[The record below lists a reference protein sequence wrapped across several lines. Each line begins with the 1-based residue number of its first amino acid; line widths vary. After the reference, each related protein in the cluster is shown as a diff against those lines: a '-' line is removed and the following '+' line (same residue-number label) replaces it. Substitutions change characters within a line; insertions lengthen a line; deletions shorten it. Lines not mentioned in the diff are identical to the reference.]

1 MIKIRYSPRL
11 LFICATEYVKNM
23 RADLYLFKYG
33 YTESRQKA
41 QNHIACGSVTIDGK
55 LIKTPSTQIDE
66 NSDHIV
72 LLEVTDKY
80 VSRGGIKLETA
91 LNTFEIDVSGAACID
106 IGASTGGF
114 TDCLLQHGALSVIAV
129 DAGHGQLHKKLL
141 EDQRVTSFEG
151 INARELSLELLNG
164 IDSRTVSEPDIAVMD
179 VSFISQTMIIPNIAK
194 LLKPGG
200 GFITL
205 IKPQFE
211 AGREALDKKGIVKK
225 AEYRCRA
232 INLVLHCA
240 FEAGFALYGI
250 TRSAIAGGDGNIEYL
265 AYFRLTD
272 DKSQINTTVRGGY
285 PFGMITPGLE
295 SIISNI
301 V

>member
-1 MIKIRYSPRL
+1 
-11 LFICATEYVKNM
+11 M

-41 QNHIACGSVTIDGK
+41 QNYIACGSVTVDGK
-55 LIKTPSTQIDE
+55 LIKTSSTQIDE
-66 NSDHIV
+66 NSDHAV
-72 LLEVTDKY
+72 LLESTDKY

-91 LNTFEIDVSGAACID
+91 LDAFGIDVSGAVCID

-114 TDCLLQHGALSVIAV
+114 TDCLLQHGASAVIAV

-141 EDQRVTSFEG
+141 EDRRVVSFEG
-151 INARELSLELLNG
+151 VNARELSFELLNG
-164 IDSRTVSEPDIAVMD
+164 IGRGTVSKPDIAVMD
-179 VSFISQTMIIPNIAK
+179 VSFISQTIIIPNAAK
-194 LLKPGG
+194 LLRPDG

-225 AEYRCRA
+225 AEYRYRA
-232 INLVLHCA
+232 VNRVLRCA

-250 TRSAIAGGDGNIEYL
+250 TRSAIVGGDGNIEYL
-265 AYFRLTD
+265 AYFKLTD
-272 DKSQINTTVRGGY
+272 NTNQTNFTTGGGY
-285 PFGMITPGLE
+285 PFCMITPELE
-295 SIISNI
+295 NIISNLI
-301 V
+301 

>member
-1 MIKIRYSPRL
+1 
-11 LFICATEYVKNM
+11 M

-41 QNHIACGSVTIDGK
+41 QNYIARGSVTVDGK
-55 LIKTPSTQIDE
+55 LIKAQSAQIDE
-66 NSDHIV
+66 NSDHTV
-72 LLEVTDKY
+72 LLEATDKY

-91 LNTFEIDVSGAACID
+91 LDTFGIGVSGAMCID

-141 EDQRVTSFEG
+141 EDRRVVSFEG
-151 INARELSLELLNG
+151 VNARELPLELLNTIG
-164 IDSRTVSEPDIAVMD
+164 DGTLGKPDIAVMD
-179 VSFISQTMIIPNIAK
+179 VSFISQTMIIPNTAK
-194 LLKPGG
+194 LLRPGG
-200 GFITL
+200 SFITL

-211 AGREALDKKGIVKK
+211 AGREAIDKRGIVKK
-225 AEYRCRA
+225 AEYRYRA
-232 INLVLHCA
+232 VMRVLLCA

-265 AYFRLTD
+265 AYFRLAD
-272 DKSQINTTVRGGY
+272 DKSQINTAAGGGY
-285 PFGMITPGLE
+285 PFGMITPELE
-295 SIISNI
+295 NIISDI
-301 V
+301 I

>member
-1 MIKIRYSPRL
+1 
-11 LFICATEYVKNM
+11 M

-41 QNHIACGSVTIDGK
+41 QNYISCGYVAVDGK
-55 LIKTPSTQIDE
+55 VIKNSSTQIDE
-66 NSDHIV
+66 NSDHTV
-72 LLEVTDKY
+72 LLETTDKY

-91 LNTFEIDVSGAACID
+91 LDAFGIDVKGAVCID

-114 TDCLLQHGALSVIAV
+114 TDCLLQHGASSVIAV

-141 EDQRVTSFEG
+141 EDRRVVSFEG
-151 INARELSLELLNG
+151 VNARELSLERLNSIAG
-164 IDSRTVSEPDIAVMD
+164 ETVNAPDIAVMD
-179 VSFISQTMIIPNIAK
+179 VSFISQTMIIPNTAK
-194 LLKPGG
+194 LLRPGG
-200 GFITL
+200 SFITL

-225 AEYRCRA
+225 AEYRYRA
-232 INLVLHCA
+232 VMRVLLCA

-265 AYFRLTD
+265 AYLKLAD
-272 DKSQINTTVRGGY
+272 DKSQINTAACGGY
-285 PFGMITPGLE
+285 PFGMITPRLE
-295 SIISNI
+295 DIISDI
-301 V
+301 I